1 MEKHLWKIF
10 EDECRKRRIFL
21 RREELRQFQIYLK
34 ELISWNKAINLTG
47 LKDYERIVW
56 ELLLDSLIPLPFM
69 PKVGKMLDMGS
80 GAGFPAIP
88 LKIVIPAYRIYMVE
102 SNYKKCV
109 FLRHIIRLLK
119 LTEIEVVNERVQSKK
134 RIGTS
139 FNLVTSKA
147 LGPFKTVAEYASL
160 NLHVEGIFVLYM
172 GNSINLHSE
181 GFEYTLKN
189 RNLRIEKIIPY
200 DLPVGGISR
209 KVCLIKKLS

>member
-1 MEKHLWKIF
+1 MEKDLWKIF
-10 EDECRKRRIFL
+10 EDECSKRGIL
-21 RREELRQFQIYLK
+21 LGREEIWKFQIYLK

-56 ELLLDSLIPLPFM
+56 ELLLDSLIPLPSI
-69 PKVGKMLDMGS
+69 PKEGKMLDMGS

-119 LTEIEVVNERVQSKK
+119 LTEIEVVNERVERRK
-134 RIGTS
+134 IGPP
-139 FNLVTSKA
+139 FDIVTSKA
-147 LGPFKTVAEYASL
+147 LGSFKRVVEYASL

-181 GFEYTLKN
+181 EFEYTLKD

-200 DLPVGGISR
+200 SLPGGPLGRNI
-209 KVCLIKKLS
+209 CLIKKLT

>member
-1 MEKHLWKIF
+1 MEKDLWKIF
-10 EDECRKRRIFL
+10 EDECSKRGIL
-21 RREELRQFQIYLK
+21 LGREEIWKFQIYLK

-56 ELLLDSLIPLPFM
+56 ELLLDSLIPLPSI

-109 FLRHIIRLLK
+109 FLRYIIRLLK
-119 LTEIEVVNERVQSKK
+119 LTEIEVVNERVERRK
-134 RIGTS
+134 IGPP
-139 FNLVTSKA
+139 FDIVTSKA
-147 LGPFKTVAEYASL
+147 LGSFKRVVEYALL
-160 NLHVEGIFVLYM
+160 NLRTEGIFALYA
-172 GNSINLHSE
+172 GCGINQQLKE
-181 GFEYTLKN
+181 LEYILKGG
-189 RNLRIEKIIPY
+189 NLRIEKIIPY